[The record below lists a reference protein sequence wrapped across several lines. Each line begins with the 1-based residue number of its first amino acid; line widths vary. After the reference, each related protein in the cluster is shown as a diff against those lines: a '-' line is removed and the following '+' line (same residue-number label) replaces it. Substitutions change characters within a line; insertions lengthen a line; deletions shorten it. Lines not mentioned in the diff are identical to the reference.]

1 MFLLYKKRYIAQ
13 MQLQLQFWK
22 LLEKWVLGKEKV
34 EVNHL
39 KAFDFES
46 CSKELYFMIFFQ

>member
-22 LLEKWVLGKEKV
+22 LLKKWVLGKEKV

>member
-1 MFLLYKKRYIAQ
+1 

-34 EVNHL
+34 EAHHL
-39 KAFDFES
+39 IANCCAFDFES
-46 CSKELYFMIFFQ
+46 CSKELNFIL